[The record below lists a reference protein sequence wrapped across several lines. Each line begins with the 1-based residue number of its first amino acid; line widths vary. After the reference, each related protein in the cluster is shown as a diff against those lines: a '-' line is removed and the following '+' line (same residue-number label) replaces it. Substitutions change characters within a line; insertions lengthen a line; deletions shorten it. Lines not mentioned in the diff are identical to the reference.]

1 MQASR
6 RAGLAALAFILPV
19 AVSVPLVAGFLG
31 AWHPALDS
39 FSHFRAHLAA
49 LLVLAAL
56 PAAFLPG
63 IRRVGWM
70 ALALGAAA
78 LYSALAGYPLPGV
91 SPVSAAFQAR
101 DGDSAVY
108 RLLQINLRFD
118 NRTPE
123 KVLSLIGRLSPD
135 VVTLNEVS
143 RFWTPKLALL
153 EKAYPH
159 RILCAVD
166 SDVGATAVLSR
177 RPFAAGTQGACHV
190 DGSMATATVDFGGR
204 PVQVAALHLEWPWPF
219 GQPEQ
224 IGRLAP
230 HLAAMAPT
238 ALVAGDLNASP
249 WSHAVRRIAAAG
261 GLARTPAS
269 GPTWLWRRLP
279 VAFRPW
285 IGLTIDHV
293 FSKGAV
299 VVHALAVA
307 EPVGSDHAPLLVE
320 FSLQA
325 SPADDREKAL
335 VRAPGDPE
343 PDGRTPARRRL
354 SASSAG

>member
-1 MQASR
+1 MDRSR
-6 RAGLAALAFILPV
+6 RAAAVAIALALPV

-49 LLVLAAL
+49 ALLLAAL
-56 PAAFLPG
+56 PALFLRG
-63 IRRVGWM
+63 IRSVGWA
-70 ALALGAAA
+70 ALLLGAAA
-78 LYSALAGYPLPGV
+78 FSSALAGFALPGI
-91 SPVSAAFQAR
+91 SPVSAAFQAK
-101 DGDSAVY
+101 DQGSAVY

-143 RFWTPKLALL
+143 RYWAPKLALL
-153 EKAYPH
+153 EKAYPY
-159 RILCAVD
+159 RVACAVD
-166 SDVGATAVLSR
+166 SSVGATAVLSR
-177 RPFAAGTQGACHV
+177 RPFVPGTAGACHV
-190 DGSMATATVDFGGR
+190 DGSMASATVDFGGR
-204 PVQVAALHLEWPWPF
+204 PVAVAALHLEWPWPF
-219 GQPEQ
+219 EQPEQ

-230 HLAAMAPT
+230 HLAALAST
-238 ALVAGDLNASP
+238 ALVAGDLNATP
-249 WSHAVRRIAAAG
+249 WSHAVRRVAAAG
-261 GLARTPAS
+261 GLSRAPAA

-279 VAFRPW
+279 VALRPW

-293 FSKGAV
+293 FSKGGLVIHSIAI
-299 VVHALAVA
+299 A

-320 FSLQA
+320 FSLPA
-325 SPADDREKAL
+325 APADGAEKAL
-335 VRAPGDPE
+335 VQAPHD
-343 PDGRTPARRRL
+343 DGRTGEPRPGRF

>member
-6 RAGLAALAFILPV
+6 RAGFAAFAFVLPV
-19 AVSVPLVAGFLG
+19 AVSLPLVAGFLG

-63 IRRVGWM
+63 IRRVGWT

-78 LYSALAGYPLPGV
+78 FYSALAGSVLPGV

-101 DGDSAVY
+101 DGKSAIY

-123 KVLSLIGRLSPD
+123 RVLSLIGRLSPD

-153 EKAYPH
+153 EQAYPY
-159 RILCAVD
+159 RVLCAVD
-166 SDVGATAVLSR
+166 SNVGATAVLSR
-177 RPFAAGTQGACHV
+177 RPFVAGTQGACHV
-190 DGSMATATVDFGGR
+190 DGSMAAATVDFGGR
-204 PVQVAALHLEWPWPF
+204 PVAVAALHLEWPWPF
-219 GQPEQ
+219 QQPEQ
-224 IGRLAP
+224 IARLAP
-230 HLAAMAPT
+230 HLAALAPT
-238 ALVAGDLNASP
+238 ALVAGDLNAAP
-249 WSHAVRRIAAAG
+249 WSQAVRRVAAAG
-261 GLARTPAS
+261 GLTRTPAA

-293 FSKGAV
+293 FSKGEV
-299 VVHALAVA
+299 VVHSLTIA
-307 EPVGSDHAPLLVE
+307 EPVGSDHAPLLME

-325 SPADDREKAL
+325 APADDREKAL
-335 VRAPGDPE
+335 VRAPGDLGPAS
-343 PDGRTPARRRL
+343 RTPAERLL
-354 SASSAG
+354 SASSEG